1 VGSGKIVCRLWKREV
16 GKGVTM
22 RRSRVVG
29 KFGGHALVYIIL
41 QVIAFDEGG
50 AFFKDLVSP
59 LASIALRRSLA

>member
-1 VGSGKIVCRLWKREV
+1 
-16 GKGVTM
+16 M

-29 KFGGHALVYIIL
+29 KFGGHALVYSIL